1 MYLYGNKRI
10 SSVTVP
16 KPILFPTNVKMVIIN
31 TMEKIANREDT

>member
-16 KPILFPTNVKMVIIN
+16 KPILFPTDVKIVIIN
-31 TMEKIANREDT
+31 TIEKIANIEDT